1 MENLIN
7 NLSTILIAV
16 AIICTITS
24 IITQFIKEWG
34 MLKKVPTS
42 LVVVILSTAIT
53 LVVFIAFMSYKNY
66 TVTWYMFM
74 AAVVAGIVIAYIA
87 CNGWDSLI
95 KLFKRF
101 YKKDLKGDDKD
112 DI

>member
-16 AIICTITS
+16 AIICTVTS
-24 IITQFIKEWG
+24 IITQFVKEWG
-34 MLKKVPTS
+34 ILKKVPTS
-42 LVVVILSTAIT
+42 LVVVTLSIIIT
-53 LVVFIAFMSYKNY
+53 VVAFIAFMSYKNY
-66 TVTWYMFM
+66 IITWYMLL

-101 YKKDLKGDDKD
+101 YKKDLKEGDED

>member
-16 AIICTITS
+16 AIICTVTS

-42 LVVVILSTAIT
+42 LVVVTISTAIT
-53 LVVFIAFMSYKNY
+53 VVVFIAFMSYKNY
-66 TVTWYMFM
+66 IMTWYMIM

>member
-16 AIICTITS
+16 AIICTVTS
-24 IITQFIKEWG
+24 IITQFTKEWG

-42 LVVVILSTAIT
+42 LVVVILSTSIT

-74 AAVVAGIVIAYIA
+74 AAVVAGIVIAYIT

-101 YKKDLKGDDKD
+101 YKKDLKGDDEN

>member
-1 MENLIN
+1 MESLIN

-16 AIICTITS
+16 AIICTVTS
-24 IITQFIKEWG
+24 IITQFVKEWG
-34 MLKKVPTS
+34 ILKKVPTS
-42 LVVVILSTAIT
+42 LVVVTLSIIIT
-53 LVVFIAFMSYKNY
+53 VVAFIAFMSYKNY
-66 TVTWYMFM
+66 IITWYMLL

-101 YKKDLKGDDKD
+101 YKKDLKEGDED

>member
-16 AIICTITS
+16 AIICTVTS

-42 LVVVILSTAIT
+42 LVVVTLSVAIT
-53 LVVFIAFMSYKNY
+53 VVVFIAFISYKNY
-66 TVTWYMFM
+66 TITWYMFL
-74 AAVVAGIVIAYIA
+74 AAVVAGIIIAYIT

-101 YKKDLKGDDKD
+101 YKKDLKGDDED

>member
-1 MENLIN
+1 MENLIS

-16 AIICTITS
+16 AIICTVTS
-24 IITQFIKEWG
+24 IITQFTKEWG

-53 LVVFIAFMSYKNY
+53 IVVFIAFMSYKNY
-66 TVTWYMFM
+66 TVTWYMLL
-74 AAVVAGIVIAYIA
+74 AAVVTGIVIAYIT

>member
-16 AIICTITS
+16 AIICTVTS
-24 IITQFIKEWG
+24 IITQFVKEWG

-42 LVVVILSTAIT
+42 LVVVILSTIIT
-53 LVVFIAFMSYKNY
+53 IVVFIAFMSYKNY
-66 TVTWYMFM
+66 IVTWYMLL

-101 YKKDLKGDDKD
+101 YKKDLKGDDED

>member
-16 AIICTITS
+16 AIICTVTS

-34 MLKKVPTS
+34 ILKKIPTS
-42 LVVVILSTAIT
+42 LVVVTLSIIIT
-53 LVVFIAFMSYKNY
+53 VVAFIAFMSYKNY
-66 TVTWYMFM
+66 IITWYMLL
-74 AAVVAGIVIAYIA
+74 AAVVTGIVIAYIT

-101 YKKDLKGDDKD
+101 YKKDLKGDDED

>member
-1 MENLIN
+1 MESLIN

-16 AIICTITS
+16 AIICTVTS

-66 TVTWYMFM
+66 TVTWYMLM

-101 YKKDLKGDDKD
+101 YKKDLKEGDED

>member
-16 AIICTITS
+16 AVICTVTS

-42 LVVVILSTAIT
+42 LVVVTISTAIT
-53 LVVFIAFMSYKNY
+53 VVVFIAFMSYKNY
-66 TVTWYMFM
+66 IMTWYMIM

>member
-16 AIICTITS
+16 AIICTVTS

-34 MLKKVPTS
+34 ILKKVPTS

-66 TVTWYMFM
+66 TVTWYMLM

-101 YKKDLKGDDKD
+101 YKKDLKEGDED

>member
-16 AIICTITS
+16 AIICTVNS

-34 MLKKVPTS
+34 ILKKVPTS
-42 LVVVILSTAIT
+42 LVVVILSIVATV
-53 LVVFIAFMSYKNY
+53 VVFVAFMNYKNY
-66 TVTWYMFM
+66 AIVWYMM
-74 AAVVAGIVIAYIA
+74 IAAIVAGLIIAYIT

>member
-16 AIICTITS
+16 AIICTVTS

-34 MLKKVPTS
+34 ILKKVPTS
-42 LVVVILSTAIT
+42 LVVVTLSTIIT
-53 LVVFIAFMSYKNY
+53 VVTFIAFMSYKNY
-66 TVTWYMFM
+66 IITWYMLL

-101 YKKDLKGDDKD
+101 YKKDLKEGDED